1 MSENFTESQ
10 GGFYKELLNLL
21 HRWQEEG
28 DMDAPQALEGVQRAL
43 NEWLDEPVIVFEPDP
58 SVIEGMEGFGD
69 E

>member
-1 MSENFTESQ
+1 
-10 GGFYKELLNLL
+10 
-21 HRWQEEG
+21 
-28 DMDAPQALEGVQRAL
+28 MDAPQALEVVQRAL